1 MFKLLTQNKKIRR
14 TIFLPAVAVFGLTL
28 GMADFDLARAEL
40 TPDVQN
46 QVNQILA
53 AGGPDVIANLA
64 ALAAAN
70 LDAATDILVAGCAGG
85 ADYTGLAT
93 AISAFTDDATDA
105 ALLAIASACGGT
117 GMGGTTGGGTTGG
130 GTIGGGTIGG
140 GTTGGSNTSENPNQT
155 SGSETEG

>member
-1 MFKLLTQNKKIRR
+1 MFKLLRQKQKIKRA
-14 TIFLPAVAVFGLTL
+14 IFLPAVAVFGLTL
-28 GMADFDLARAEL
+28 GMADIDPAWAEL
-40 TPDVQN
+40 TPDLQN
-46 QVNQILA
+46 QINQILA
-53 AGGPDVIANLA
+53 AGGPDVVANLA
-64 ALAAAN
+64 ALAQAN
-70 LDAATDILVAGCAGG
+70 LDAATDILDAGCAGG

-130 GTIGGGTIGG
+130 GTIGGGT
-140 GTTGGSNTSENPNQT
+140 TGGSGTSENPSQT